1 MGKILVKYISF
12 PFALWTM
19 IILNNIIILFHFL
32 VLFQIIPFDIVWAG
46 KLKSVE
52 EMLVF
57 ESISIAINVLL
68 MSMLLIKGELL
79 KLNISKKL
87 VNVILW
93 IFVIVFALNT
103 IGNLFSKT
111 SLETFV
117 ATPLT
122 LISAILCLR
131 LILNIKVNA

>member
-1 MGKILVKYISF
+1 MDKILIKYISF
-12 PFALWTM
+12 PFAIWTM
-19 IILNNIIILFHFL
+19 IVLNSIIILFHFL

-52 EMLVF
+52 EMFVF
-57 ESISIAINVLL
+57 ECISIAINVIL
-68 MSMLLIKGELL
+68 MFMLLIKGELL
-79 KLNISKKL
+79 KVNISKKL
-87 VNVILW
+87 VNAMLW

-111 SLETFV
+111 SLETFL

-131 LILNIKVNA
+131 LILNSKVNA

>member
-1 MGKILVKYISF
+1 MDKILIKYISF

-19 IILNNIIILFHFL
+19 IVLNSIIILFHFL
-32 VLFQIIPFDIVWAG
+32 VLFQIVPFDIVWAG

-57 ESISIAINVLL
+57 ESISIAINVIL
-68 MSMLLIKGELL
+68 MFMLLIKGELL
-79 KLNISKKL
+79 KVNISKNL
-87 VNVILW
+87 VNAMLW

-111 SLETFV
+111 SLETFL

-131 LILNIKVNA
+131 LILNSKVNA

>member
-1 MGKILVKYISF
+1 MGKILVKYISL

-19 IILNNIIILFHFL
+19 IILNNIIILFHFV

-68 MSMLLIKGELL
+68 MSMVLIKGELL

-131 LILNIKVNA
+131 LILNSKVNA